1 MSSPDPSP
9 PSSSA
14 GAAQFLTT
22 RWSLVASLRDA
33 DPPRARAALAELC
46 ELYWTPLYAFLRR
59 RGLDSHAA
67 ADTVQGFFARLVEK
81 RDFGELSADRGRFR
95 SFLLAALSHHL
106 SHERAREGALK
117 RGGEARIV
125 AIDPSDADQRLQIP
139 ATGEPTPEQAF
150 EREWALSLLAR
161 ALAAVRADF
170 ESDGK
175 GELFELLKPALQ
187 GGELSDVAD
196 IAARARMSE
205 GAVRVAATRLR
216 KRYRE
221 ALRGLIRDTVEHD
234 SEVDAEIADLFRA
247 LGGR

>member
-1 MSSPDPSP
+1 MSSSHDA
-9 PSSSA
+9 SS
-14 GAAQFLTT
+14 GRAQFLTT
-22 RWSLVASLRDA
+22 RWSLVASLTQP
-33 DPPRARAALAELC
+33 DPPRARAALTELC

-67 ADTVQGFFARLVEK
+67 ADTVQGFFAELVEK
-81 RDFGELSADRGRFR
+81 RNFGELSADRGRFR

-106 SHERAREGALK
+106 SHERARAGALK
-117 RGGEARIV
+117 RGGGASIV
-125 AIDPSDADQRLQIP
+125 SIDPVDADERLQV
-139 ATGEPTPEQAF
+139 ATTGELTPEHAF

-161 ALAAVRADF
+161 ALASVRADL

-175 GELFELLKPALQ
+175 LELFTLLRPALQ
-187 GGELSDVAD
+187 GAELSDVAG
-196 IAARARMSE
+196 IAHKAGMTE

-221 ALRGLIRDTVEHD
+221 ALRSLIRDTVEHESD
-234 SEVDAEIADLFRA
+234 VDAEIADLFRA

>member
-1 MSSPDPSP
+1 M
-9 PSSSA
+9 
-14 GAAQFLTT
+14 
-22 RWSLVASLRDA
+22 VASLSREGE
-33 DPPRARAALAELC
+33 PRARVALAELC

-95 SFLLAALSHHL
+95 SFLLAALLHHL
-106 SHERAREGALK
+106 SHERAREAALK
-117 RGGEARIV
+117 RGGGARIV
-125 AIDPSDADQRLQIP
+125 AIDPADADLRLQIP
-139 ATGEPTPEQAF
+139 ATGELSPEQAF

-170 ESDGK
+170 EGDGK
-175 GELFELLKPALQ
+175 LELFTLLRPALQ
-187 GGELSDVAD
+187 GGELSDVAV
-196 IAARARMSE
+196 IAARAGLSE

-221 ALRGLIRDTVEHD
+221 TLRSLIRDTVD
-234 SEVDAEIADLFRA
+234 SEGGVDAEIADLFRA
-247 LGGR
+247 LSVR